1 MTYISPTTGDRVGL
15 SFITPRTVQD
25 LERRHTMM
33 AHWARGACGLM
44 GRTPDFMNVGVMS
57 MAAASDYCAQNRS
70 EFKQNIER
78 YYEHIREHDLVLTHA
93 QGCVGTLL
101 FRLCYPLQHT
111 RAQIPLPGEFR
122 PGPLAP

>member
-57 MAAASDYCAQNRS
+57 MAAASD
-70 EFKQNIER
+70 
-78 YYEHIREHDLVLTHA
+78 
-93 QGCVGTLL
+93 
-101 FRLCYPLQHT
+101 
-111 RAQIPLPGEFR
+111 
-122 PGPLAP
+122 